1 MTSNNPIKISPLM
14 VAPLFYPTSYI
25 SSSSLAPSLFFSP
38 IRSPS
43 SLPPTSY
50 VCSFPPSFSSF
61 TPVHLSSLPPTF
73 SCYLFPS
80 TEATV
85 VINCTKEDYDRIYSH
100 RKWSKDQTI
109 VLTVGDVITDIKLVC
124 NQSVYIFIQLVLI
137 LLLKLNICIISKTS
151 SVILRTFQ

>member
-1 MTSNNPIKISPLM
+1 M

-38 IRSPS
+38 IPSPS
-43 SLPPTSY
+43 SLPPTS
-50 VCSFPPSFSSF
+50 
-61 TPVHLSSLPPTF
+61 SSLPPTF
-73 SCYLFPS
+73 SCYLFSS

-85 VINCTKEDYDRIYSH
+85 VINCTKEDYDRINSW

-124 NQSVYIFIQLVLI
+124 NQSVY
-137 LLLKLNICIISKTS
+137 LLYTVHFNLAIEIKYLHYFKDFKCY
-151 SVILRTFQ
+151 L